1 VIEKP
6 VQRPPSRFRLNPSG
20 LARLPLAAPGMKIGL
35 YGGSFNPPHAGHR
48 HVSLMALKRLGL
60 DRVWWIVTP
69 GNPLKDTGELATTA
83 VRVEEAK
90 QVAGDPRIDVTAF
103 EEEIGARYTVDTLAY
118 LKRRF
123 PGVRFVWI
131 MGADNL
137 AGFHRWRGWQ
147 EIARMMPI
155 AVIDRPGW
163 TLRAVGS
170 RAATVFARRRVRE
183 EAGPALPFL
192 APPAWMFL
200 HGPRS
205 HLSSTMLR
213 RLRRTSPREKR

>member
-1 VIEKP
+1 M
-6 VQRPPSRFRLNPSG
+6 R
-20 LARLPLAAPGMKIGL
+20 IGL
-35 YGGSFNPPHAGHR
+35 YGGSFNPAHAGHR

-60 DRVWWIVTP
+60 DRVWWVVTP

-83 VRVEEAK
+83 MRVEEAR
-90 QVAGDPRIDVTAF
+90 QVSDHPRIDVTAF

-118 LKRRF
+118 LKRRY

-137 AGFHRWRGWQ
+137 ASFHRWRGWRR
-147 EIARMMPI
+147 IARMMPM

-163 TLRAVGS
+163 TLKAVHS
-170 RAATVFARRRVRE
+170 RSAKALAESRIDE
-183 EAGPALPFL
+183 NEAEALPGFE
-192 APPAWMFL
+192 PPAWVFL

-205 HLSSTMLR
+205 HLSSTKLR
-213 RLRRTSPREKR
+213 QMRRTSSTGRR